1 MRFKKSF
8 FAEVLVI
15 SVINAVPAIADDSQA
30 ARQAAVN
37 RYLKIVPMRK
47 MLEDSYTEIAKQIPK
62 EKQEQFLS
70 DMRSIVDAD
79 KIEGIARRAMVKTFT
94 VDELNALSDFYGSK
108 NGASAMRKFGPYM
121 GEVMPPL
128 MQEIQRAITQ
138 LQARKTN

>member
-8 FAEVLVI
+8 FAVVLVI

>member
-8 FAEVLVI
+8 FAVVLVI

-37 RYLKIVPMRK
+37 RYLKIVQMRK
-47 MLEDSYTEIAKQIPK
+47 MLEDSAEIAKQIPK

-94 VDELNALSDFYGSK
+94 VDELNALSDFYG
-108 NGASAMRKFGPYM
+108 
-121 GEVMPPL
+121 
-128 MQEIQRAITQ
+128 Q
-138 LQARKTN
+138 KTV